1 MLHFHNGWKNLETN
15 KIMGKKPK
23 YPIGGYA
30 DGNYMCNCVTC
41 KKQFIGDKRAV
52 QCEPCAIE
60 MVNTKIISN
69 QGGGIKIDKQEQI
82 QENNYDRNSISYSV
96 IREEET
102 IEQSNEK
109 EELVI
114 SEEAK
119 QRAKN
124 YMRLKDGYVE
134 PKETIEEAFY
144 RIRKSINYEE
154 FDFTSFEFGVNWE
167 RGNADTNALDFEI
180 KALKSII
187 LDMDATIKSLFNDD
201 EVFNLCTHLAV
212 EIIRQNRNKK
222 HPIEIKQWFERNKD
236 KFKKK

>member
-1 MLHFHNGWKNLETN
+1 
-15 KIMGKKPK
+15 MGKKPK

-30 DGNYMCNCVTC
+30 EGNYMCNCSTC
-41 KKQFIGDKRAV
+41 KKQFMGDKRAV

-60 MVNTKIISN
+60 MVNTKIINN
-69 QGGGIKIDKQEQI
+69 QVGGIKIDKQGTLEK
-82 QENNYDRNSISYSV
+82 
-96 IREEET
+96 
-102 IEQSNEK
+102 SNKK

-134 PKETIEEAFY
+134 PQETIEEAFY
-144 RIRKSINYEE
+144 RIRKSIDYEE

-187 LDMDATIKSLFNDD
+187 SDMDATLKNLFNDD
-201 EVFNLCTHLAV
+201 EVFNLCTHFAV

-222 HPIEIKQWFERNKD
+222 HPIEIKEWFERNKD
-236 KFKKK
+236 KFKNK